1 MAKRKQASQNTP
13 SASEVLTPREPET
26 EKGQLAR
33 EQYFAFA
40 KAALRENLGNYQ
52 ALFEKYAS
60 DQPET
65 QQAAQGLDQTVAKVA
80 LQSGHSPRQVIQF
93 IAQGPFAQYET
104 RALSAEEKKAALPK
118 LLHYAKVTVED
129 AQKQRYTEYA
139 NAVTGKIQSYADLYR
154 EHISSDLMAIQLD
167 QKVVAAASRSGE
179 SAEAVVHLLHQGPYA
194 QFQQG
199 VKQVSAVT
207 IDQYAKGTVAQVQS
221 IQALQVSGGKS
232 RADRSVTTRSQ
243 NLET

>member
-1 MAKRKQASQNTP
+1 MAKRKQTSLP
-13 SASEVLTPREPET
+13 GPREPET

-33 EQYFAFA
+33 AQYLAFA
-40 KAALRENLGNYQ
+40 KAALRENLSSYQ
-52 ALFEKYAS
+52 ALFEKYVS

-65 QQAAQGLDQTVAKVA
+65 QQAAQGLDQTVARIA
-80 LQSGHSPRQVIQF
+80 LQAGHSPRQVIQF

-104 RALSAEEKKAALPK
+104 RALSAEDRKAALPK
-118 LLHYAKVTVED
+118 LLHYAKTIVED

-139 NAVTGKIQSYADLYR
+139 NAVTGKIRSYADLYR

-167 QKVVAAASRSGE
+167 QKVVAAALRSGE

-207 IDQYAKGTVAQVQS
+207 IDQYARGTVAQVQS
-221 IQALQVSGGKS
+221 IQALQVTPGKG
-232 RADRSVTTRSQ
+232 RADRSVPMRSQ
-243 NLET
+243 ETEP

>member
-1 MAKRKQASQNTP
+1 MARRKQASQEA
-13 SASEVLTPREPET
+13 SAGSEGLVPREPET

-40 KAALRENLGNYQ
+40 KAALRENLGDYLE
-52 ALFEKYAS
+52 LFEKYAN

-65 QQAAQGLDQTVAKVA
+65 QQAAQGLDQTVAKIA

-118 LLHYAKVTVED
+118 LLHYAKTTVED

-139 NAVTGKIQSYADLYR
+139 NAVMGKIQSYADLYR

-167 QKVVAAASRSGE
+167 QKVVAAALRSGE
-179 SAEAVVHLLHQGPYA
+179 SAEAAVHLLHQGPYA

-199 VKQVSAVT
+199 VKQVSAMT

-221 IQALQVSGGKS
+221 IQALQVSGGK
-232 RADRSVTTRSQ
+232 VRSQ
-243 NLET
+243 TQFLEP